1 MERTALREKIEETLK
16 AGAFGGPDYFIDV
29 FDDGDA
35 YVRILIISRQFD
47 IENYNLEERDDRVW
61 ENLSKTLTQ
70 EELGRI
76 SRMVVIH
83 PEEIKWYTL

>member
-1 MERTALREKIEETLK
+1 MNRPALRQKIEETLK

-29 FDDGDA
+29 FDDGDE

-47 IENYNLEERDDRVW
+47 IEHYNLEERDDRVW
-61 ENLSKTLTQ
+61 ANLSKTLTQ
-70 EELGRI
+70 AELGRI
-76 SRMVVIH
+76 SRMVVIN